1 MDWSHQNNGNGQ
13 SNLSNQNHLKGDEK
27 ITFLPQHG
35 HYRHLRVYQVTEMIY
50 DITFYFTQRYLSKG
64 DRTVDQMVQAARSG
78 KQNIVEGS
86 ADGVT
91 SMEMEIKLMNVARSS
106 IQELREDYED
116 YLTAR
121 NLPIWTSTHPRFER
135 MLKYCREHNQLG
147 DYQSF
152 FQRWGDEE
160 MANIAISLCHF
171 VDKMMDSYQKKLE
184 KDFITEGGIKERMT
198 AARLGYRTNQKEE
211 IENLQR
217 ELTAARQEL
226 ERLKKRQRI

>member
-1 MDWSHQNNGNGQ
+1 MEDSSS
-13 SNLSNQNHLKGDEK
+13 SNLLRNQANWEALHFYQKSQVLYQL
-27 ITFLPQHG
+27 TF
-35 HYRHLRVYQVTEMIY
+35 E
-50 DITFYFTQRYLSKG
+50 FTKRFLHRG
-64 DRTVDQMVQAARSG
+64 DRTIDQMVQAARSG

-91 SMEMEIKLMNVARSS
+91 YMEMEIKLMNVARSS

>member
-1 MDWSHQNNGNGQ
+1 MEDSCS
-13 SNLSNQNHLKGDEK
+13 SNLLRNQANWEALHFYQKSQVLYQL
-27 ITFLPQHG
+27 TF
-35 HYRHLRVYQVTEMIY
+35 E
-50 DITFYFTQRYLSKG
+50 FTKRFFHRG
-64 DRTVDQMVQAARSG
+64 DRTIDQMVQAARSG

>member
-1 MDWSHQNNGNGQ
+1 MEDSSS
-13 SNLSNQNHLKGDEK
+13 SNLLRNQANWEALHFYQKSQVLYQL
-27 ITFLPQHG
+27 TF
-35 HYRHLRVYQVTEMIY
+35 E
-50 DITFYFTQRYLSKG
+50 FTKRFLHRG
-64 DRTVDQMVQAARSG
+64 DRTIDQMVQAARSG

-86 ADGVT
+86 VDGVT

>member
-1 MDWSHQNNGNGQ
+1 
-13 SNLSNQNHLKGDEK
+13 
-27 ITFLPQHG
+27 
-35 HYRHLRVYQVTEMIY
+35 
-50 DITFYFTQRYLSKG
+50 
-64 DRTVDQMVQAARSG
+64 
-78 KQNIVEGS
+78 
-86 ADGVT
+86 
-91 SMEMEIKLMNVARSS
+91 
-106 IQELREDYED
+106 
-116 YLTAR
+116 
-121 NLPIWTSTHPRFER
+121 
-135 MLKYCREHNQLG
+135 
-147 DYQSF
+147 
-152 FQRWGDEE
+152 

>member
-1 MDWSHQNNGNGQ
+1 MEDSSS
-13 SNLSNQNHLKGDEK
+13 SNLLRNQANWEALHFYQKSQVLYQL
-27 ITFLPQHG
+27 TF
-35 HYRHLRVYQVTEMIY
+35 E
-50 DITFYFTQRYLSKG
+50 FTKRFLHRG
-64 DRTVDQMVQAARSG
+64 DRTIDQMVQAARSG

-121 NLPIWTSTHPRFER
+121 NLLIWTSTHPRFER